1 MVRIPI
7 FTSLTEAV
15 SREITG
21 RTDSAVQQKPQSL
34 AVVITTYNNPCWLEK
49 VLWGY
54 SVQNYS
60 QTPVKIII
68 ADDGSTEETRL
79 LIEKYRRD
87 FPWELVHLW
96 HPDRGFQKSRIL
108 NRAIVAAKSD
118 YLIFTDHDCIPRNDF
133 LATHFEH
140 AEPGYFLSGGYV
152 KLSKALSN
160 RLTRDDVVSGNV
172 FCKKWLKSQGF
183 FLRSTLPKLTANKR
197 FAMFLNWVTPTD
209 ATWNGHCSSCWQSDA
224 LAVNGFNEAMR
235 YGGLDRE
242 FGERLFNLGIKAK
255 QLRYSF
261 PCMHLDHARPYATPE
276 SIAKNKAIRKET
288 RQSSRIETPQGI
300 KQMLEEEEEEETG
313 SIETGSIENCS
324 SNSTV
329 HLPFVNSL
337 LRKAG

>member
-7 FTSLTEAV
+7 FTSLTEII
-15 SREITG
+15 SKEIK
-21 RTDSAVQQKPQSL
+21 VQTHSIERRKPESL

-60 QTPVKIII
+60 QTPVKIIV
-68 ADDGSTEETRL
+68 ADDGSTDETRL
-79 LIEKYRRD
+79 LIEEYREN
-87 FPWELVHLW
+87 FPWELIHLW
-96 HPDRGFQKSRIL
+96 HPDRGFQKTRIL
-108 NRAIVAAKSD
+108 NRAIVAAKAD

-133 LATHFEH
+133 LALHYEH

-152 KLSKALSN
+152 KLSKTLSHQ
-160 RLTRDDVVSGNV
+160 LTQDDIVSGRA
-172 FCKKWLKSQGF
+172 FCKKWLTSQGF
-183 FLRSTLPKLTANKR
+183 RLHSTLPKLTTNKR
-197 FAMFLNWVTPTD
+197 LAMFLNWITPTD
-209 ATWNGHCSSCWQSDA
+209 ATWNGHCSSCWRSDA
-224 LAVNGFNEAMR
+224 LTINGFNESMR

-288 RQSSRIETPQGI
+288 RQSGRIETAHGI
-300 KQMLEEEEEEETG
+300 KQMLLEEANDGYVEK
-313 SIETGSIENCS
+313 IF
-324 SNSTV
+324 SNTV
-329 HLPFVNSL
+329 IYLPVL
-337 LRKAG
+337 DTILRKAG